1 MWDRAQGGKR
11 VALLSSP
18 GMKIELQLLSALVG
32 GLVLPAAIAAQENL
46 YERDLVDQY
55 GSRFLAVII
64 AVGAALVIF
73 SLIRF
78 RGRDTGPIAWSFLIA
93 GTTLFPLILSGAGT
107 FLVVE
112 RVKTVR
118 LCGSCHLTMKPYVD
132 DMENPS
138 SKSLAAI
145 HYANRYI
152 ATNQCYECHTSY
164 GLLGTFQAKEQG
176 MIDVFRY
183 YTRTFTLPLKLSSP
197 YRDSD
202 CLKCHAAATKWIA
215 THADFEKRIFAG
227 QLTCMQC
234 HAETT
239 PPHLLTT
246 QEAQR

>member
-1 MWDRAQGGKR
+1 MWRCAQKRGRVPPLTSLFWNSLSQIFFVLVADLMWPATMSAQG
-11 VALLSSP
+11 
-18 GMKIELQLLSALVG
+18 
-32 GLVLPAAIAAQENL
+32 NL

-55 GSRFLAVII
+55 GSRFLTIIIVI
-64 AVGAALVIF
+64 GAALVIF

-78 RGRDTGPIAWSFLIA
+78 RGRDTGPIAWAFLIA
-93 GTTLFPLILSGAGT
+93 GTILFPLILSGAGT

-112 RVKTVR
+112 RVKTVQ

-132 DMENPS
+132 DMENPK

-152 ATNQCYECHTSY
+152 SVNQCYECHTAY
-164 GLLGTFQAKEQG
+164 GLLGTLEAKKQG

-183 YTRTFTLPLKLSSP
+183 YTRTFQLPLKLSSP
-197 YRDSD
+197 YRDAD
-202 CLKCHAAATKWIA
+202 CLKCHAAAVKWVEA
-215 THADFEKRIFAG
+215 HAEFEKRIFAG

-239 PPHLLTT
+239 PAHLLPA
-246 QEAQR
+246 QEARR